1 MPAGYYGASHRS
13 VPGGPH
19 ATFCRVRLVT
29 HAFLFA
35 DYLAGLPPAVI
46 DVPVGV
52 PRQIKKAKYRGY
64 P

>member
-1 MPAGYYGASHRS
+1 LPRQAGDACIPACDDVIPADMQKS
-13 VPGGPH
+13 
-19 ATFCRVRLVT
+19 

-35 DYLAGLPPAVI
+35 DCLAGLPPAVI